1 MSKKSSIKRNA
12 LISPLSKS
20 HQEIALELTES
31 CLENEY
37 TLIQKDCSIITSI
50 NSFNLEF
57 SVDIDSSRIIA
68 YTIHEM
74 LTRKEFNEKYIVYD
88 VGGPSGTPGP
98 VDSPKSPTGP
108 LKTTYKSK
116 SKIFIIVKYTTLKV
130 WKKELEL
137 WRFPIHYIISNLNIK
152 KLDDISEDVIVIKD
166 SITKYLVIDNFFD
179 PKYQIYGFIG
189 ENKADRNFCNLI
201 SPFIKV
207 KVNISDMNSYV
218 SNYYAYDLMYRGPIT
233 KIIKSSIEDR
243 FISDVNVDIKY
254 KISQDIATGLPEKTR
269 VD

>member
-1 MSKKSSIKRNA
+1 MSNKSSIKRNA
-12 LISPLSKS
+12 LISSLPKA

-57 SVDIDSSRIIA
+57 TVDIDSSRIIA

-88 VGGPSGTPGP
+88 VAPA
-98 VDSPKSPTGP
+98 DSPKSPPGP

-116 SKIFIIVKYTTLKV
+116 SKIIIIAKYTTLKE
-130 WKKELEL
+130 WKEELEL
-137 WRFPIHYIISNLNIK
+137 WGFPIHYIISKSGIK
-152 KLDDISEDVIVIKD
+152 KLNNITEDIIVIKD
-166 SITKYLVIDNFFD
+166 GITKYLDIDNFFD
-179 PKYQIYGFIG
+179 PSYQIYGFIG
-189 ENKADRNFCNLI
+189 ENKSDKKFCNLI
-201 SPFIKV
+201 SPFFKS

-218 SNYYAYDLMYRGPIT
+218 HNFYDYNYKTNQNTIR
-233 KIIKSSIEDR
+233 KIKTPIEDR
-243 FISDVNVDIKY
+243 FILDVNIEVKY
-254 KISQDIATGLPEKTR
+254 KISQNAEDGLPEKTL
-269 VD
+269 VK